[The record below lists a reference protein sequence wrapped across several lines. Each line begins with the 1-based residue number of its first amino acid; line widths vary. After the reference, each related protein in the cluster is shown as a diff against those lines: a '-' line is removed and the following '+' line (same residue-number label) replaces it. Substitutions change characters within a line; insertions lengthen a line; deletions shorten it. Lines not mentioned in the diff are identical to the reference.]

1 MNARVARRHFM
12 RGGLIT
18 KSSAHRTL
26 HDFSDSLT
34 DCAGG
39 VAISKSAAAFRW
51 EMGCLV
57 LQLGQTECLK

>member
-1 MNARVARRHFM
+1 M

-39 VAISKSAAAFRW
+39 VAISKSAAAFKW

-57 LQLGQTECLK
+57 LQPGQTECLK